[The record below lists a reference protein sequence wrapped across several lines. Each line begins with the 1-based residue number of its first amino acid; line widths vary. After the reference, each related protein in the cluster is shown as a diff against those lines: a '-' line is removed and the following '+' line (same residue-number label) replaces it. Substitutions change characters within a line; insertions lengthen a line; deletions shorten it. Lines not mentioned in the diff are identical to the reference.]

1 MKTNLRKD
9 YPNATESMSNKWIE
23 RFQKTENKE
32 DVERLFDF
40 LEDKYIEEARKILP
54 LTEDVVVRVD
64 IISRNWK
71 NFFQIS
77 LEKLTYDSDYDAWES
92 SNIFP
97 VTIEVKVADYYKNWE
112 EYSMQEM
119 LEDFLK
125 RLPDPIDLAL
135 I

>member
-1 MKTNLRKD
+1 
-9 YPNATESMSNKWIE
+9 
-23 RFQKTENKE
+23 
-32 DVERLFDF
+32 
-40 LEDKYIEEARKILP
+40 
-54 LTEDVVVRVD
+54 VD

-112 EYSMQEM
+112 EDSMQEM